1 MWVNSNSLPAVMEA
15 RLALGLSVA
24 GGLMAA
30 VGTSQNSA
38 VLQMALNIG
47 RSLLFVA
54 QQLCA
59 MWRRNDVTLATM
71 VEQENMIIPL
81 ILHNVFQRWR
91 IVSLPAWDRYRAR
104 ARTNPAR
111 ACALPRWRPVKFF
124 HKTCLRVTLPTG
136 DCNDGSFNN
145 RFNNRVDGLAC
156 QRVCSN

>member
-15 RLALGLSVA
+15 RLALGPSVA
-24 GGLMAA
+24 GALMAA

-71 VEQENMIIPL
+71 VENMIIPL

-111 ACALPRWRPVKFF
+111 ACALPRWRPVKFLQ
-124 HKTCLRVTLPTG
+124 KTCLLVTVPTG